1 MYICIMLKAY
11 RYRLYPTEE
20 QKVFFAKTFGCC
32 RVVYNRTLDYMSMF
46 WNGAEVSV
54 SYFAA
59 KAQLVGLKEVYPW
72 LGTVRGW
79 A

>member
-1 MYICIMLKAY
+1 MYSCIMLKAY

-46 WNGAEVSV
+46 WNGAGVGRPLCGIAEDGAVIRCLLDYDALFQV
-54 SYFAA
+54 FA
-59 KAQLVGLKEVYPW
+59 
-72 LGTVRGW
+72 
-79 A
+79 